1 MSRRW
6 LAAATFVA
14 LVLACASPTLP
25 LPPPEA
31 PSVEVVDSMHV
42 LLTAGCGGAEP
53 NALISITDD
62 THMDPSVDYSIEG
75 NPASECGAWQM
86 KVFALTGDT
95 LSITQTYG
103 NAVSPATL
111 VCPGDPGNICP
122 QQ

>member
-42 LLTAGCGGAEP
+42 LLTAACGGAEDYAEIQVK
-53 NALISITDD
+53 NLGHTDP
-62 THMDPSVDYSIEG
+62 TAPTVNENGTSTS
-75 NPASECGAWQM
+75 SCGAWQI
-86 KVFALTGDT
+86 KVFALTGDA
-95 LSITQTYG
+95 LSITQEYG
-103 NAVSPATL
+103 SSVSPAVT
-111 VCPGDPGNICP
+111 VCVPNGICP
-122 QQ
+122 AQ